1 MGILRAFIWLR
12 WRLMRNS
19 LRSGQRRDALEQF
32 SRGLAFL
39 MPAII
44 VVLSA
49 GSILGSGLAGFMAGL
64 QGGRG
69 RESHDVTV
77 LAMRI
82 LLFGAFVFQVI
93 FAVVSPTQSAFAKYT
108 RLLLLPIRQRLLHL
122 IEVLSTLA
130 DPWMFIVVPGL
141 MMFALGLAIG
151 GRLEVAAIALAAAIL
166 LLGVL
171 ASFGSLVAFLIG
183 WLLRNRRRAEM
194 FTLVF
199 VLSLSLA
206 SIIPAAMSKRYG
218 KRHQPRDP
226 ATTSAP
232 QSLEE
237 LNASLPAATLLLPS
251 EIYGRTIANA
261 FDGHYARAGMF
272 LLGLLL
278 ELGVIYTASAL
289 AHQRMIDAVDSSK
302 GWTRRAT
309 GARIGPKLPGL
320 TSAASAVA
328 FAQLRT
334 AIRTVRGRTIVLL
347 PGPMFAILTFFF
359 RSNSEERWTGYLAT
373 NGYLLFA
380 VSGLF
385 AIYALQA
392 FSMNLF
398 AADRSGL
405 TMQFLAPVSD
415 RDLAFGKLAGCA
427 AILTATLALALAAS
441 LLVSPAG
448 SIALWLTV
456 IAGTY
461 ASYLLISPAAVWL
474 SALFPLAS
482 DLTKTG
488 SGGNPHPLPMFAGLL
503 LTVVVSLP
511 TAANLVGFGL
521 WRQRPVLALALE
533 IGWLLIAAAVAIPL
547 VVVASKT
554 IASRRENLGLVAQG
568 K

>member
-1 MGILRAFIWLR
+1 MRTLRAFVWLR

-44 VVLSA
+44 VVLSI
-49 GSILGSGLAGFMAGL
+49 GSILGSGFAGFMAGI
-64 QGGRG
+64 QGSR
-69 RESHDVTV
+69 RQESPDFTV

-93 FAVVSPTQSAFAKYT
+93 FAVISPTQSAFAKYT
-108 RLLLLPIRQRLLHL
+108 RLLLLPIRRRLLHL

-141 MMFALGLAIG
+141 MMFALGLLIG
-151 GRLEVAAIALAAAIL
+151 GRPEVAVIAFVAALL

-171 ASFGSLVAFLIG
+171 ASFGSLIAFLIG

-199 VLSLSLA
+199 VIGLSVLSV
-206 SIIPAAMSKRYG
+206 IPASMSQRYG
-218 KRHQPRDP
+218 RRGQPREP
-226 ATTSAP
+226 VSASAP
-232 QSLEE
+232 QPLEE
-237 LNASLPAATLLLPS
+237 LNASLPKVTLLLPS

-261 FDGHYARAGMF
+261 FDGHYARAGLF
-272 LLGLLL
+272 LFGLLL
-278 ELGVIYTASAL
+278 ELAVIYAASAM

-302 GWTRRAT
+302 GWTRRASD
-309 GARIGPKLPGL
+309 ARLGPKLPGL
-320 TSAASAVA
+320 TTAASAVA
-328 FAQLRT
+328 LAQLRT

-359 RSNSEERWTGYLAT
+359 RNSDERWATYLAS

-385 AIYALQA
+385 GIYALQA

-398 AADRSGL
+398 AADRAGL
-405 TMQFLAPVSD
+405 TLQFLSPVSD
-415 RDLAFGKLAGCA
+415 RDLAVGKLAGCA

-474 SALFPLAS
+474 SALFPVAS

-488 SGGNPHPLPMFAGLL
+488 SGGNPHSLPMFAGLL
-503 LTVVVSLP
+503 LTVLVSLP
-511 TAANLVGFGL
+511 TTANLLVLGL
-521 WRQRPVLALALE
+521 WRDQPGLALGLE
-533 IGWLLIAAAVAIPL
+533 VGYLMFAAAVSLPL
-547 VVVASKT
+547 VLVASKT
-554 IASRRENLGLVAQG
+554 IGSRRENLGLVAQG